1 MLHKYKYNRKSSKHY
16 KSAVIKRLRPRKKR
30 ALLLKKFK
38 ELLVSK
44 YLVILSV
51 VILSLLMFGY
61 FLFFS
66 NQFLIKNI
74 NIEGASEI
82 TQKQINKLLE
92 TTFNSKRFLILKQ
105 NKITN
110 FPSAEF
116 EKKLLFEIPK
126 MKIASVET
134 KSSGSL
140 IIKVEERQQ
149 EGIWCA
155 YGSAE
160 ILPKCYF
167 YDTEGVIYEEAPNS
181 IRGSLI
187 KIIKDGRISE
197 AQLGSAVVDKI
208 LLEYID
214 NLIEILEV
222 AHERPNYIFIKNNN
236 DVYAGFSAGWE
247 AQFSRDRDLLE
258 SVENLILILEEE
270 IGSRINELE
279 YIDLRLGN
287 KAFYKWQGGTE

>member
-30 ALLLKKFK
+30 AFLLKKFK

-167 YDTEGVIYEEAPNS
+167 
-181 IRGSLI
+181 
-187 KIIKDGRISE
+187 
-197 AQLGSAVVDKI
+197 
-208 LLEYID
+208 
-214 NLIEILEV
+214 
-222 AHERPNYIFIKNNN
+222 
-236 DVYAGFSAGWE
+236 
-247 AQFSRDRDLLE
+247 
-258 SVENLILILEEE
+258 
-270 IGSRINELE
+270 
-279 YIDLRLGN
+279 
-287 KAFYKWQGGTE
+287 